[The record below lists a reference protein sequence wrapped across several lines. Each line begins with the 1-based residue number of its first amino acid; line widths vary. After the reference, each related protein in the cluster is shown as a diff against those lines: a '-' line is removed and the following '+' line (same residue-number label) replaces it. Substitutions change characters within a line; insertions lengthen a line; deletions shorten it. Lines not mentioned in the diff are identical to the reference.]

1 MSYEQAASA
10 NAQHSLSLEGR
21 SKMSI
26 SGVEDVSGFDENT
39 VILTT
44 SQGELCIRGDSLHI
58 DRIDLDAGQVL
69 INGLVHELKYDE
81 AAPVRSIW
89 SRLFG

>member
-69 INGLVHELKYDE
+69 INGLVQELKYDE
-81 AAPVRSIW
+81 AAPARSIW

>member
-44 SQGELCIRGDSLHI
+44 SQGELCIHGDSLHI

-69 INGLVHELKYDE
+69 INGLVQELKYDE
-81 AAPVRSIW
+81 AAPARSIW